1 MKKNQTFIMPTVS
14 NTVFTPP
21 TYKNICVYLVF
32 DHQPFLKQKIEGYL
46 LRRQHLKDD
55 IEKNSDPSKLI
66 ALQIQAS
73 LIKLLINSGM

>member
-1 MKKNQTFIMPTVS
+1 MPTVS
-14 NTVFTPP
+14 NKVFTPPPP